1 MTRLLDA
8 PRPATGGDSVA
19 RPPQFAIVPAG
30 LLRCGRGLSPGAVKM
45 AVWLLGA
52 QGQRTRPCEGG
63 ADRYHHAAD
72 SAFWW
77 THPEAA
83 SALGVTTRCTRKW
96 AAELRR
102 AGILD
107 GEHHILDPR
116 GNLPGEDKIWDW
128 WIPIDLTQAAELA
141 PHLWRVWSVLASY
154 TNKAGLAWPRVDTLA
169 GEVGTKR
176 SAVMEALK
184 ALKAL
189 GFIDRKHRRRGS
201 TTTRVWTGGVN
212 ETGLG
217 GERDRTSRRN
227 ETGHQGGT
235 RPDTSTMSLV
245 PTYESHVLSPSAAPG
260 AAPPHQPPLLL
271 SIIGGADGKQPEDA
285 RQGGQVEPPSE
296 PEPRDAMKKRLD
308 EAEDVLV
315 GLGRS
320 PLHTVLREITVR
332 QITELKGRLGDKAEA
347 GRMSG

>member
-1 MTRLLDA
+1 MSKLND
-8 PRPATGGDSVA
+8 PDRPTGGDSVA

-52 QGQRTRPCEGG
+52 QGQRTRPCEED

-77 THPEAA
+77 THPDAA
-83 SALGVTTRCTRKW
+83 TALGVTTRCTRKW

-141 PHLWRVWSVLASY
+141 PHLWRTWAVLVSYAS
-154 TNKAGLAWPRVDTLA
+154 KAGLAWPRVDTLA
-169 GEVGTKR
+169 GDVGRDRRKVF
-176 SAVMEALK
+176 AALVE
-184 ALKAL
+184 LQGL
-189 GFIDRKHRRRGS
+189 GFIKRRRAPPWQHGY
-201 TTTRVWTGGVN
+201 
-212 ETGLG
+212 
-217 GERDRTSRRN
+217 ERMVRRGAERNGTWAERNGTSRRN
-227 ETGHQGGT
+227 ETALQGGT
-235 RPDTSTMSLV
+235 KRHPSTMSLV
-245 PTYESHVLSPSAAPG
+245 PPLESNVLSPSAAPG
-260 AAPPHQPPLLL
+260 AAPPHPAAAFALDHR
-271 SIIGGADGKQPEDA
+271 GADGKQPEDA

-296 PEPRDAMKKRLD
+296 PETRDAMKKRLD

-320 PLHTVLREITVR
+320 PLHTVLREMTVC
-332 QITELKGRLGDKAEA
+332 QITELKGRLADKADG